1 MIYFSHTSTQHPSD
15 GEKITTNE
23 NKAPLW
29 DLLSQS
35 SDCQHL
41 HGTRRNPNLSSLPM
55 SNPPSDSG
63 MSGSGTAERNL
74 TSSSNTSTS
83 STKASSSPW
92 RLNKTTQSRS
102 LISELPRKTK
112 ALLPTKSTWN
122 WPTPTDTFTTGPS
135 TNPSILQLVPN
146 TLICQAHQ
154 LSDPDHLQQE
164 FNHVTSAL
172 TTINQYPRSKFKTQN
187 CTKQPVLPWHI
198 YQQDYPITLVLPYL
212 GKTSHHLQHILRE
225 ANIKVRHTSS
235 CKLHSMLHT
244 HEDTQQVSRPGKQAE
259 TWTPDSKNPKPASDS
274 ANGRSR
280 PSSSTPKNG
289 TIT

>member
-1 MIYFSHTSTQHPSD
+1 
-15 GEKITTNE
+15 
-23 NKAPLW
+23 
-29 DLLSQS
+29 
-35 SDCQHL
+35 
-41 HGTRRNPNLSSLPM
+41 M
-55 SNPPSDSG
+55 SNPTSDSG

-112 ALLPTKSTWN
+112 ALLAHQIYMKLTH
-122 WPTPTDTFTTGPS
+122 TDRYLHYRSFHH
-135 TNPSILQLVPN
+135 PSILQLVPN

-187 CTKQPVLPWHI
+187 CTKQPVLP
-198 YQQDYPITLVLPYL
+198 
-212 GKTSHHLQHILRE
+212 
-225 ANIKVRHTSS
+225 
-235 CKLHSMLHT
+235 
-244 HEDTQQVSRPGKQAE
+244 
-259 TWTPDSKNPKPASDS
+259 
-274 ANGRSR
+274 
-280 PSSSTPKNG
+280 
-289 TIT
+289 